1 MALLVAAPF
10 PYLAAGALAGACVE
24 RETGEAQQSGGASS
38 YCLKFHRADKSEC
51 TSRILDGECTDF
63 VAGVARILVDT
74 AARGARG

>member
-1 MALLVAAPF
+1 M
-10 PYLAAGALAGACVE
+10 
-24 RETGEAQQSGGASS
+24 GEAQQSGGASS